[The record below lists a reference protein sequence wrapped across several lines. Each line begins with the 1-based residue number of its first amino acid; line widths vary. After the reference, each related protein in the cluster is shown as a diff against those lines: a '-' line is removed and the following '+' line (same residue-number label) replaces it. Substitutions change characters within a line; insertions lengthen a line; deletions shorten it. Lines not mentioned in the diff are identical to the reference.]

1 MTTCALCNGPL
12 VAGRVDHI
20 VPVGDE
26 QVSVLV
32 PAEICRECNES
43 FVDDAALKLAEAKV
57 AIAIIQGG
65 GPNGPR
71 FRFLRHF
78 LGLTAKSLG
87 ELLKIDPSTIS
98 KWERENK
105 DRTPDRLAWFALTT
119 LVRDHIN
126 GQDEGRDILQAME
139 QPRPL
144 TLPRESSAPLASTR
158 S

>member
-12 VAGRVDHI
+12 EAGRVDHI
-20 VPVGDE
+20 VAVGDE
-26 QVSVLV
+26 QVSVSV
-32 PAEICRECNES
+32 AAEICRECNES

-57 AIAIIQGG
+57 AVAIIQSG
-65 GPNGPR
+65 GPNGAR

-78 LGLTAKSLG
+78 LGLTAKGLG

-98 KWERENK
+98 RWERENK
-105 DRTPDRLAWFALTT
+105 DRSPDRLAWFALTT
-119 LVRDHIN
+119 LVRDHIT
-126 GQDEGRDILQAME
+126 GQDDGRDILRAME

-144 TLPRESSAPLASTR
+144 TLPRDSSAPFASAR

>member
-12 VAGRVDHI
+12 EAGRVDHI
-20 VPVGDE
+20 VAVGDE
-26 QVSVLV
+26 QVSVSV
-32 PAEICRECNES
+32 AADICHACNES

-57 AIAIIQGG
+57 AVAIIQSGE
-65 GPNGPR
+65 PNGAR

-98 KWERENK
+98 RWEREHR

-119 LVRDHIN
+119 LVRDHIH
-126 GQDEGRDILQAME
+126 GRDEGRDILRAME

-144 TLPRESSAPLASTR
+144 TVPRDSSAPLALAR
-158 S
+158 